1 VDKPRRGKTDRDRGS
16 SEYEERVVEISR
28 VSRVVK
34 GGRRIRFRVLVVIG
48 DQKGKIGYGIAKG
61 NEIAV
66 AVKKAVTSAKKRMI
80 LVPVIDGTIP
90 YEITQDLGSARVFL
104 KPASQGTSVVA
115 GGVVRVIA
123 ELAGIK
129 NLLSKTIGTANKVNN
144 VKAVFKALSSFD
156 ADKVEI
162 IQKRSEKNAPKA
174 APVAPVVS
182 AVEPLQEIKAEPQ
195 EISADAVVEEK
206 VVSKPPKAKKV
217 KIDKKEVVQ
226 LEGSPLGQIDDTSTT
241 QISDTDKPQIDAIKS
256 VKKSV

>member
-1 VDKPRRGKTDRDRGS
+1 MDNKPRRGKTDRDRGS

-66 AVKKAVTSAKKRMI
+66 AVKKAVTGAKKRMI
-80 LVPVIDGTIP
+80 SVPVIDGTIP

-174 APVAPVVS
+174 APVAPVV
-182 AVEPLQEIKAEPQ
+182 AVVETSKVNKIEPQ
-195 EISADAVVEEK
+195 EISADATIEEK
-206 VVSKPPKAKKV
+206 VAAKPIKV
-217 KIDKKEVVQ
+217 KKIKIKPVN
-226 LEGSPLGQIDDTSTT
+226 I
-241 QISDTDKPQIDAIKS
+241 ISEENVAE
-256 VKKSV
+256 